1 MWRKVP
7 FFSCSTSDISSPA
20 AGGEPP
26 NTVFP
31 PQLPSNPQAQS
42 YDLIASRDRPV
53 VGILDLLFWAC
64 VVVCL
69 ALCTV
74 AFIAHHAFGWQAYLV
89 AGVDYWFYFSVLFGP
104 ALFLTRRP
112 GARFLLAL
120 PGSRTWKLLVSM
132 LLFCGLEEL
141 MCFLTGTGLWER
153 RPRQPLFPDWFFG
166 TAVLVTWG
174 AYTVLMMHWLK
185 LHRKEALYIGGL
197 AGWIQEAFLFQPRF
211 LAAPV
216 LLTVI
221 GPLVAFTY
229 MQLFIWPLEMYED
242 SPRVEQPPFRMGLR
256 YLGALLGVLILEMA
270 SVAVLFFTLVRR

>member
-1 MWRKVP
+1 MMPKIQFLSSSW
-7 FFSCSTSDISSPA
+7 SDPSGPA

-31 PQLPSNPQAQS
+31 PQQPSNPPAQS

-53 VGILDLLFWAC
+53 VRILDLLFWAC
-64 VVVCL
+64 VVISLVL
-69 ALCTV
+69 SAV
-74 AFIAHHAFGWQAYLV
+74 GFVAHHVFGWEAYLV

-120 PGSRTWKLLVSM
+120 PGSRAWKLFASM
-132 LLFCGLEEL
+132 LVFCGLEEL
-141 MCFLTGTGLWER
+141 MSFLTGTGLWEP
-153 RPRQPLFPDWFFG
+153 RPRAALFPAWFFG
-166 TAVLVTWG
+166 TGALVAWG
-174 AYTVLMMHWLK
+174 TYTVLMMHVLK

-242 SPRVEQPPFRMGLR
+242 RPRGAEPAVRVGLR